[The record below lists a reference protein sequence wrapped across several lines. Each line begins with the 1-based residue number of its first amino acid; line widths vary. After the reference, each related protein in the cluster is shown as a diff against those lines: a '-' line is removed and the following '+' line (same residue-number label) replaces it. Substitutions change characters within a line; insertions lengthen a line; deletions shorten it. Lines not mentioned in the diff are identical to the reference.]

1 MNKTASEIMQLQPK
15 LIGLVA
21 GGGFLGANA
30 RYIVGL
36 IIPTPLLA
44 TGISNVVGCFF
55 LGLIMLD
62 SRSQNYISKRFRLLL
77 GTGFISSFTTYSAFA
92 LQIVSTQPV
101 TAVAY
106 IVTSYTLGFGAIFAS
121 WFFIQTQSDSST
133 TELWSK

>member
-1 MNKTASEIMQLQPK
+1 MDEIVQPK
-15 LIGLVA
+15 SIGLVA

-55 LGLIMLD
+55 LGLIMFD
-62 SRSQNYISKRFRLLL
+62 SRSQSYISKQPRLLL

-106 IVTSYTLGFGAIFAS
+106 IVTSYVLGFGAIFMS
-121 WFFIQTQSDSST
+121 WFFIQTQSDVSA
-133 TELWSK
+133 TELWNK